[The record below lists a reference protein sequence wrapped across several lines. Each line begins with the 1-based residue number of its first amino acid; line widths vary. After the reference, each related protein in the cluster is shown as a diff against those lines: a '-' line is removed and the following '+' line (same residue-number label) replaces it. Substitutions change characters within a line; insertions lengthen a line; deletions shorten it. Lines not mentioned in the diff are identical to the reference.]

1 MTEKNKRKLELKE
14 RRKPKIP
21 LFRRTKTLTEKKLNI
36 ENKHKKKG
44 MEY

>member
-21 LFRRTKTLTEKKLNI
+21 MFRRTKTFAEKKLNL
-36 ENKHKKKG
+36 ENKHKNKE